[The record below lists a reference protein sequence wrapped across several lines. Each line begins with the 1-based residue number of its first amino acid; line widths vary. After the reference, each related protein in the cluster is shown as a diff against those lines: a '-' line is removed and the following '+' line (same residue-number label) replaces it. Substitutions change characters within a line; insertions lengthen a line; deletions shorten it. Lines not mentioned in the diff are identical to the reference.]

1 MNNLKT
7 RKQMIKLREELQVV
21 EEEQMQGAHDYSI
34 DEVGAMMRKAINDIA
49 FEMNRE

>member
-1 MNNLKT
+1 MNNLKK
-7 RKQMIKLREELQVV
+7 RKQMIELREELQAV
-21 EEEQMQGAHDYSI
+21 EEERMHGARGYSI